1 MLSIF
6 SLQSANRVL
15 SASCGDFSATAL
27 GYTDVTNLSVSIR
40 ASGNRPIVIC
50 LIPDG
55 SGNDCYFG
63 GDDNGSGS
71 GYAEFE
77 VLRDSSLVT
86 TPFLP
91 DVVSSGSGSTRNAPI
106 SFLSAVDRPAAGLYT
121 YKIRLNRTTSS
132 GKVLVKYAK
141 LLVYEELY

>member
-15 SASCGDFSATAL
+15 SDSCGDFSATAL

-40 ASGNRPIVIC
+40 ACGNRPIVIC

-63 GDDNGSGS
+63 GDDNGIGS
-71 GYAEFE
+71 SYAEFE

-91 DVVSSGSGSTRNAPI
+91 DVVSLVSGSTRNAPI
-106 SFLSAVDRPAAGLYT
+106 SFLNAVDRPAAGLYT
-121 YKIRLNRTTSS
+121 YKLRLNRTTSS

>member
-27 GYTDVTNLSVSIR
+27 GYTDITNLSVSIR

-50 LIPDG
+50 LVPDG

-63 GDDNGSGS
+63 GDDNGGASS
-71 GYAEFE
+71 YAEFE
-77 VLRDSSLVT
+77 VMRDSSLVT

-91 DVVSSGSGSTRNAPI
+91 DVTSGSGSTRNAPI
-106 SFLSAVDRPAAGLYT
+106 SFLNAVDRPAAGLYT

-132 GKVLVKYAK
+132 GKILVKYAK